1 MDTGPDR
8 RIRRLLTGEKIPYH
22 LLLLADETTEG
33 IDRYIRESDIYIVEN
48 KGRFIAVY
56 VLQPVDSSVIEIKNI
71 AVDREYQGRG
81 IGLSMLSDAIRRA
94 GEEGYSEIIIG
105 TATQAARQISLY
117 EKAGF
122 KKYAI
127 KKDFYLR
134 LYPDPIIENG
144 VQLRDMVMLKKVL

>member
-1 MDTGPDR
+1 
-8 RIRRLLTGEKIPYH
+8 
-22 LLLLADETTEG
+22 
-33 IDRYIRESDIYIVEN
+33 
-48 KGRFIAVY
+48 
-56 VLQPVDSSVIEIKNI
+56 
-71 AVDREYQGRG
+71 
-81 IGLSMLSDAIRRA
+81 
-94 GEEGYSEIIIG
+94 
-105 TATQAARQISLY
+105 LY

>member
-8 RIRRLLTGEKIPYH
+8 QIRKLLTGEKIPYH

-33 IDRYIRESDIYIVEN
+33 IDRYIHESALYIIEN
-48 KGRFIAVY
+48 EGRFIAVY
-56 VLQPVDSSVIEIKNI
+56 ALQPVDSLVIEIKNI

-105 TATQAARQISLY
+105 TAPQAARQISLY
-117 EKAGF
+117 EKVGF

-134 LYPDPIIENG
+134 LYQYPIFENG
-144 VQLRDMVMLKKVL
+144 EQLRDMVMLKKVL

>member
-48 KGRFIAVY
+48 KGRFIVVY

-71 AVDREYQGRG
+71 AVDQEYQGRG
-81 IGLSMLSDAIRRA
+81 IGLSLLSDAIRRA

>member
-8 RIRRLLTGEKIPYH
+8 RIRRLLDGEKIPYH

-48 KGRFIAVY
+48 KGRFIVVY

-71 AVDREYQGRG
+71 AVDQEYQGRG
-81 IGLSMLSDAIRRA
+81 IGLSLLSDAIRRA

>member
-33 IDRYIRESDIYIVEN
+33 IDRYIRESDIYIIKNE
-48 KGRFIAVY
+48 GRFIAVY
-56 VLQPVDSSVIEIKNI
+56 VLQPVDWSVIEIKNI
-71 AVDREYQGRG
+71 AVDREYQGQG

>member
-8 RIRRLLTGEKIPYH
+8 RIRRLLDGEKIPYH

-33 IDRYIRESDIYIVEN
+33 IDRYIRESDIYIIKNE
-48 KGRFIAVY
+48 GRFIAVY
-56 VLQPVDSSVIEIKNI
+56 VLQPVDWSVIEIKNI
-71 AVDREYQGRG
+71 AVDREYQGQG

-127 KKDFYLR
+127 KKDFYLH
-134 LYPDPIIENG
+134 LYPYPIIENG